1 MGEPTDRD
9 CDDGDGALARRAYRV
24 AYDGRAYHGFQ
35 RQPDVPT
42 VEDALLDALR
52 ALDVCP
58 DEGTPPG
65 WAAAGRTDAGVSALA
80 QTVAFDAPAWLSPA
94 AFTSELP
101 ADVWVWADAAA
112 PADFHATHDATGRAY
127 TYHLHAPPGAVDDAR
142 ARETLAE
149 LAGEHDFH
157 NLTPD
162 DEGTVRDLE
171 TDLEREGEFLRLR
184 LRASGFPRQ
193 LVRRVVSVVAECAH
207 EAELAGPAGRCSGS
221 DGSTEARLER
231 VLSPAPLSGPEGVPP
246 APAEPLALTDVSYSI
261 SFEGNDRVLSA
272 AREWFDRRRVTGET
286 LARTSAVIRNGLQE

>member
-1 MGEPTDRD
+1 MGESTGRRR
-9 CDDGDGALARRAYRV
+9 DDGDETDRRAYRV

-58 DEGTPPG
+58 GDGTPPG

-112 PADFHATHDATGRAY
+112 PADFHATHDATSRAY
-127 TYHLHAPPGAVDDAR
+127 TYHLHAPADEVDDAR
-142 ARETLAE
+142 ARGTLAE

-193 LVRRVVSVVAECAH
+193 LVRRVVSLVAEF
-207 EAELAGPAGRCSGS
+207 GRGTPSG
-221 DGSTEARLER
+221 DRLER
-231 VLSPAPLSGPEGVPP
+231 VLSPEPLSGPEGVPP
-246 APAEPLALTDVSYSI
+246 APAEPLVLTEVSYSV
-261 SFEGNDRVLSA
+261 SFEGNNRVLSE
-272 AREWFDRRRVTGET
+272 AREWFEARRVEGAT
-286 LARTSAVIRNGLQE
+286 LARVSATIGSSLPE

>member
-1 MGEPTDRD
+1 MADHDHSGRADT
-9 CDDGDGALARRAYRV
+9 ARRAYRV

-35 RQPDVPT
+35 RQPDVQT

-58 DEGTPPG
+58 ADRTPPG

-80 QTVAFDAPAWLSPA
+80 QTVAFDAPTWLSPA
-94 AFTSELP
+94 AFSSELP
-101 ADVWVWADAAA
+101 ADVWVWADTPA
-112 PADFHATHDATGRAY
+112 PAGFHATHDATARAY
-127 TYHLHAPPGAVDDAR
+127 TYHLHAPPGAASETR
-142 ARETLAE
+142 AREALTALS
-149 LAGEHDFH
+149 GEHDFH

-162 DEGTVRDLE
+162 DEGTVRDIE
-171 TDLEREGEFLRLR
+171 AGLERDGDFLRIR
-184 LRASGFPRQ
+184 LRADGFPRQ

-246 APAEPLALTDVSYSI
+246 APAEPLALTDVSYPI

-286 LARTSAVIRNGLQE
+286 LARTSAVIRNGLRE

>member
-1 MGEPTDRD
+1 VGEATGRRR
-9 CDDGDGALARRAYRV
+9 DDGDETGRRAYRV

-193 LVRRVVSVVAECAH
+193 LVRRVVSLVAE
-207 EAELAGPAGRCSGS
+207 LGRGVTPE
-221 DGSTEARLER
+221 DRLER
-231 VLSPAPLSGPEGVPP
+231 VLSPEPLSGPEAVPP
-246 APAEPLALTDVSYSI
+246 APAEALVLTDVSYPL
-261 SFEGNDRVLSA
+261 SFEGNDRVLSE
-272 AREWFDRRRVTGET
+272 AREWFEARRVEGAT
-286 LARTSAVIRNGLQE
+286 LARVSATIGSSLPE

>member
-1 MGEPTDRD
+1 VGEATGRRR
-9 CDDGDGALARRAYRV
+9 DDGDETGRRAYRV

-52 ALDVCP
+52 ALDGCP

-193 LVRRVVSVVAECAH
+193 LVRRVVSLVAE
-207 EAELAGPAGRCSGS
+207 LGRGVTPE
-221 DGSTEARLER
+221 DRLER
-231 VLSPAPLSGPEGVPP
+231 VLSPEPLSGPEAVPP
-246 APAEPLALTDVSYSI
+246 APAEALVLTDVSYPL
-261 SFEGNDRVLSA
+261 SFEGNDRVLSE
-272 AREWFDRRRVTGET
+272 AREWFEARRVEGAT
-286 LARTSAVIRNGLQE
+286 LARVSATIGSSLPE

>member
-1 MGEPTDRD
+1 VGEATGRRR
-9 CDDGDGALARRAYRV
+9 DDGDETGRRAYRV

-58 DEGTPPG
+58 GDGTPPG

-142 ARETLAE
+142 ARETLAD

-193 LVRRVVSVVAECAH
+193 LVRRVVSLVAEF
-207 EAELAGPAGRCSGS
+207 GRGTPSG
-221 DGSTEARLER
+221 DRLER
-231 VLSPAPLSGPEGVPP
+231 VLSPEPLSGPEGVPP
-246 APAEPLALTDVSYSI
+246 APAEPLVLTDVSYPV
-261 SFEGNDRVLSA
+261 SFEGNNRVLSE
-272 AREWFDRRRVTGET
+272 AREWFEARRVEGAT
-286 LARTSAVIRNGLQE
+286 LARVSATIGSSLPE

>member
-1 MGEPTDRD
+1 MGEATGRRR
-9 CDDGDGALARRAYRV
+9 DDGDETGRRAYRV

-193 LVRRVVSVVAECAH
+193 LVRRAVSLVAE
-207 EAELAGPAGRCSGS
+207 LGRGVTPE
-221 DGSTEARLER
+221 DRLER
-231 VLSPAPLSGPEGVPP
+231 VLSPEPLSGPEAVPP
-246 APAEPLALTDVSYSI
+246 APAEALVLTDVSYPL
-261 SFEGNDRVLSA
+261 SFEGNDRVLSE
-272 AREWFDRRRVTGET
+272 AREWFEARRVEGAT
-286 LARTSAVIRNGLQE
+286 LARVSATIGSSLPE

>member
-1 MGEPTDRD
+1 MGEATGRRR
-9 CDDGDGALARRAYRV
+9 DDGDETGRRAYRV

-58 DEGTPPG
+58 GDGTPPG

-142 ARETLAE
+142 ARETLAD

-193 LVRRVVSVVAECAH
+193 LVRRVVSLVAEF
-207 EAELAGPAGRCSGS
+207 GRGTPSG
-221 DGSTEARLER
+221 DRLER
-231 VLSPAPLSGPEGVPP
+231 VLSPEPLSGPEGVPS
-246 APAEPLALTDVSYSI
+246 APAEPLVLTDVSYPV
-261 SFEGNDRVLSA
+261 SFEGNNRVLSE
-272 AREWFDRRRVTGET
+272 AREWFEARRVEGAT
-286 LARTSAVIRNGLQE
+286 LARVSATIGSSLPE

>member
-1 MGEPTDRD
+1 VGEATGRSR
-9 CDDGDGALARRAYRV
+9 DDGDETDRRAYRV

-58 DEGTPPG
+58 GDGTPPG

-101 ADVWVWADAAA
+101 ADVWVWAEAAA
-112 PADFHATHDATGRAY
+112 PADFHATHDATSRAY
-127 TYHLHAPPGAVDDAR
+127 TYHLHAPADEVDDAR
-142 ARETLAE
+142 ARETLGD

-193 LVRRVVSVVAECAH
+193 LVRRVVSLVAEF
-207 EAELAGPAGRCSGS
+207 GRGTPSG
-221 DGSTEARLER
+221 DRLER
-231 VLSPAPLSGPEGVPP
+231 VLSPEPLSGPEGVPP
-246 APAEPLALTDVSYSI
+246 APAEPLVLTEVSYSV
-261 SFEGNDRVLSA
+261 SFEGNNRVLSE
-272 AREWFDRRRVTGET
+272 AREWFEARRVEGAT
-286 LARTSAVIRNGLQE
+286 LARVSATIGSSLPE

>member
-1 MGEPTDRD
+1 VGEATGRRR
-9 CDDGDGALARRAYRV
+9 DDGDETGRRAYRV

-193 LVRRVVSVVAECAH
+193 LVRRAVSLVAE
-207 EAELAGPAGRCSGS
+207 LGRGVTPE
-221 DGSTEARLER
+221 DRLER
-231 VLSPAPLSGPEGVPP
+231 VLSPEPLSGPEAVPP
-246 APAEPLALTDVSYSI
+246 APAEALVLTDVSYPL
-261 SFEGNDRVLSA
+261 SFEGNDRVLSE
-272 AREWFDRRRVTGET
+272 AREWFEARRVEGAT
-286 LARTSAVIRNGLQE
+286 LARVSATIGSSLPE

>member
-1 MGEPTDRD
+1 VGEDTGRSRG
-9 CDDGDGALARRAYRV
+9 DGDETDRRAYRV

-94 AFTSELP
+94 AFSSELP

-193 LVRRVVSVVAECAH
+193 LVRRVVSLVAEF
-207 EAELAGPAGRCSGS
+207 GRGVTPE
-221 DGSTEARLER
+221 DRLEP
-231 VLSPAPLSGPEGVPP
+231 VLSPEPLSGPEGVPP
-246 APAEPLALTDVSYSI
+246 APAEPLVLTDVSYPL
-261 SFEGNDRVLSA
+261 SFEGNDRVLSE
-272 AREWFDRRRVTGET
+272 AREWFEARRVEGAT
-286 LARTSAVIRNGLQE
+286 LARVSATIGSSLPE